1 MQFARKTMARKLSNN
16 IKPLMETCLI
26 YESRKD
32 KCWIAHSL
40 RTDQIGIGNG
50 VVEALADLL
59 IAVDQLLELAEE
71 EDNIEIFRPAPAAIQ
86 NKARTAQ
93 RLPKEIYEIAHR
105 KARGDWPLG
114 IEVTVPKRGRFV
126 TNLIEPIHA

>member
-1 MQFARKTMARKLSNN
+1 
-16 IKPLMETCLI
+16 METCFI

-40 RTDQIGIGNG
+40 RTDQIGTGDN

-59 IAVDQLLELAEE
+59 LAVDQLLELAQEE
-71 EDNIEIFRPAPAAIQ
+71 RDIEVFRPAPAAIQ
-86 NKARTAQ
+86 NKVKTAK

-105 KARGDWPLG
+105 KARGDWPVD
-114 IEVTVPKRGRFV
+114 IDVSVPKRGRFV
-126 TNLIEPIHA
+126 TQLTEPICV